1 MSAAPVSHSSSF
13 VARFFE
19 NLAAYPERVFVTEAR
34 GSTLVPTNGHEL
46 SRLVG
51 LARKA
56 LRERGVAPGD
66 RVVFIANNSARWVA
80 LDLAILAEGAIAV
93 PLYTRQ
99 APSELVGMIGDCTAK
114 LVICEDEVL
123 AAPLKTLGLEPV
135 LLDAMFVA
143 EHPVQ
148 EPPRFRANDD
158 LVTIIYTS
166 GTSGEPKGV
175 TYSVANVDYMLPVIR
190 DAIGALLGNA
200 LKQQASSASPSNPGQ
215 PVDRVFHYL
224 PFCFAGSRMV
234 LWMTLFRA
242 SGITLSTDLT
252 RLVDEMKAARP
263 HYYLNV
269 PFLLERVRLGVEK
282 KVAEKPAPIRAL
294 WNRGKAAY
302 LKSLTG
308 ELTLVDKT
316 ILSISKKLVFQKIR
330 AQIGADLIC
339 LICGSAAL
347 PEDTQRWFEMLGIPV
362 YQVYGLTETT
372 AIVTMDK
379 PGAPVTERLAKVGW
393 PIPGVSLRLGE
404 EDELQVLGPNIF
416 PSYWGRPEASAETRT
431 ADGWFR
437 TGDQAELGKD
447 SQLKLI
453 GRVKNVLVPLSGHN
467 VAPEP
472 IEEKL
477 LRLPGVEQAVVFGHA
492 KKHLVAV
499 LTGDGLSVE
508 RLMPEVERINQDLPF
523 YKRVRKFHV
532 TAERLTPENGCLT
545 ANQKLKR
552 KAIEKHFAAA
562 LAPLWEA
569 EA

>member
-1 MSAAPVSHSSSF
+1 
-13 VARFFE
+13 
-19 NLAAYPERVFVTEAR
+19 
-34 GSTLVPTNGHEL
+34 
-46 SRLVG
+46 
-51 LARKA
+51 
-56 LRERGVAPGD
+56 
-66 RVVFIANNSARWVA
+66 
-80 LDLAILAEGAIAV
+80 
-93 PLYTRQ
+93 
-99 APSELVGMIGDCTAK
+99 
-114 LVICEDEVL
+114 
-123 AAPLKTLGLEPV
+123 
-135 LLDAMFVA
+135 
-143 EHPVQ
+143 
-148 EPPRFRANDD
+148 
-158 LVTIIYTS
+158 
-166 GTSGEPKGV
+166 
-175 TYSVANVDYMLPVIR
+175 
-190 DAIGALLGNA
+190 
-200 LKQQASSASPSNPGQ
+200 
-215 PVDRVFHYL
+215 
-224 PFCFAGSRMV
+224 MV

-242 SGITLSTDLT
+242 SGIYLSTDLT
-252 RLVDEMKAARP
+252 KLVDEMKAAKP

-308 ELTLVDKT
+308 ELPLVDKA

-330 AQIGADLIC
+330 AQIGSDLIC

-393 PIPGVSLRLGE
+393 PIPGVKLRLGE

-416 PSYWGRPEASAETRT
+416 PSYWGREAATAETRT

-472 IEEKL
+472 IEERL

-523 YKRVRKFHV
+523 YKRVRKIHV

-552 KAIEKHFAAA
+552 KAIERHFAAA

-569 EA
+569 DA

>member
-1 MSAAPVSHSSSF
+1 MSGATVSHPPSF

-34 GSTLVPTNGHEL
+34 GSTLVPTHGHEL

-51 LARKA
+51 LARRA
-56 LRERGVAPGD
+56 LRERGVEAKD

-99 APSELVGMIGDCTAK
+99 APAELVGMIGDCTAK
-114 LVICEDEVL
+114 IVICEDEAL
-123 AAPLKTLGLEPV
+123 AAPLRALGLEPV
-135 LLDAMFVA
+135 LLEAMFVA
-143 EHPVQ
+143 EHPIQ

-190 DAIGALLGNA
+190 DAIGALLGHA
-200 LKQQASSASPSNPGQ
+200 LTQSPGSAPS
-215 PVDRVFHYL
+215 DRVFHYL

-242 SGITLSTDLT
+242 SGIYLSTDLT

-308 ELTLVDKT
+308 ELSLFDKA

-379 PGAPVTERLAKVGW
+379 PDAPVTERLAKVGW

-508 RLMPEVERINQDLPF
+508 RLMPEVERLNQDLPF
-523 YKRVRKFHV
+523 YKRVRKIHV

-552 KAIEKHFAAA
+552 KAIERHFAAA

>member
-1 MSAAPVSHSSSF
+1 MSAPGNF

-19 NLAAYPERVFVTEAR
+19 NLAAHPERVFVTEVR

-56 LRERGVAPGD
+56 LRERGVEAKD

-99 APSELVGMIGDCTAK
+99 APGELVGMIGDCTAK
-114 LVICEDEVL
+114 LVVCEDEAL
-123 AAPLKTLGLEPV
+123 AAPLRALGLEP
-135 LLDAMFVA
+135 LLLEAMFVA
-143 EHPVQ
+143 EHPVF
-148 EPPRFRANDD
+148 EPPRFRGNDD

-190 DAIGALLGNA
+190 DAIGALLGRA
-200 LKQQASSASPSNPGQ
+200 LTQNPGSA
-215 PVDRVFHYL
+215 PSDRVFHYL

-242 SGITLSTDLT
+242 SGIYLSTDLT
-252 RLVDEMKAARP
+252 KLVDEMKAAKP

-302 LKSLTG
+302 LKSLNG
-308 ELTLVDKT
+308 ELSLVDKA

-379 PGAPVTERLAKVGW
+379 PDAPVTQRLARVGW

-499 LTGDGLSVE
+499 LTGDGLAVE
-508 RLMPEVERINQDLPF
+508 RLMPEVERLNQDLPF
-523 YKRVRKFHV
+523 YKRVRKIHV

>member
-1 MSAAPVSHSSSF
+1 MSSSF
-13 VARFFE
+13 IERFFA
-19 NLAAYPERVFVTEAR
+19 NLEAHPERAFVTEVFGGEATSTQR
-34 GSTLVPTNGHEL
+34 TESGSRLVPTTGREL
-46 SRLVG
+46 SRLIG
-51 LARKA
+51 LARSA
-56 LRERGVAPGD
+56 LRRHGVVAGD

-93 PLYTRQ
+93 PLYVRQ
-99 APSELVGMIGDCTAK
+99 APAELAGMIADCSPRLT
-114 LVICEDEVL
+114 VTENEEL
-123 AAPLKTLGLEPV
+123 ASPLRAHGLSPV
-135 LLDAMFVA
+135 LLGSLYAGPESVTA
-143 EHPVQ
+143 
-148 EPPRFRANDD
+148 PPLTRGPDD

-190 DAIGALLGNA
+190 DAISGLLGKA
-200 LKQQASSASPSNPGQ
+200 LAGQ
-215 PVDRVFHYL
+215 PDRPFHYL

-234 LWMTLFRA
+234 LWMTLYRA
-242 SGITLSTDLT
+242 SGIHLSTDLT
-252 RLVDEMKAARP
+252 KLVDEMKAARP

-294 WNRGKAAY
+294 WARGKEAY
-302 LKSLTG
+302 LRSLTG
-308 ELTLVDKT
+308 DMSVLDKAV
-316 ILSISKKLVFQKIR
+316 LSISKKLVFQKIR
-330 AQIGADLIC
+330 AQIGPDLIC

-379 PGAPVTERLAKVGW
+379 PDAPVQKRLGKVGW
-393 PIPGVSLRLGE
+393 PIPGVTLRLGE
-404 EDELQVLGPNIF
+404 EDELQVLGANIF
-416 PSYWGRPEASAETRT
+416 PSYWGREAATAETRT

-437 TGDQAELGKD
+437 TGDQAELGAD
-447 SQLKLI
+447 QSLKLI

-492 KKHLVAV
+492 KKHLVAL
-499 LTGDGLSVE
+499 LTGDGLTVSG
-508 RLMPEVERINQDLPF
+508 LMPEVERINQDLPF
-523 YKRVRKFHV
+523 YKRIRSIHV

-562 LAPLWEA
+562 LAPLWEGP
-569 EA
+569 